1 VGRQQNIY
9 RCALDPTLTLTN
21 CYAPPPGNVH
31 RPTDGH
37 RKISE
42 VMDYSHLLLVH
53 EHPVDF
59 LDGLV
64 GGLLRLK
71 LDKPVAFGLARA
83 VGGNLAG
90 QDVAESGESIMEGL
104 VVDAL
109 VQVLQHKQEHAASRL
124 AS

>member
-1 VGRQQNIY
+1 
-9 RCALDPTLTLTN
+9 
-21 CYAPPPGNVH
+21 VH
-31 RPTDGH
+31 RPTGGH

-42 VMDYSHLLLVH
+42 GVDYSHLLLIH
-53 EHPVDF
+53 KHPVDF
-59 LDGLV
+59 LNGLV

-90 QDVAESGESIMEGL
+90 QDVAKSCESIMEGL

-109 VQVLQHKQEHAASRL
+109 VQVLQRKQEQANSRVP
-124 AS
+124 S